1 MRQVSDSFLLN
12 MAEVSSTLIGLFL
25 VGVFF
30 YVESGFGRSDPSQE
44 GFRRYLRSG
53 TRITLIVLSIPLG
66 MSLSLV
72 VLEKAWAS
80 LLFAL
85 LSVTLIAAN
94 IDSALRVRGVHR
106 VTGSMALLINE
117 VVATALTVTLIVL
130 PWILGGITPTRRDFT
145 WSILLAFAAGLLS
158 IGAIV
163 MSAFDVSRPAPIG
176 EGVTQAGPDE
186 PHDDPDPDGGRER
199 AAPDPA

>member
-1 MRQVSDSFLLN
+1 MRRVSDEFLLN

-72 VLEKAWAS
+72 VLEPAGAS

-85 LSVTLIAAN
+85 LSVILIAAN

-106 VTGSMALLINE
+106 ATGSISLLINE
-117 VVATALTVTLIVL
+117 VVATAMTVTLIVL
-130 PWILGGITPTRRDFT
+130 PWILGGITPTRRDFA

-163 MSAFDVSRPAPIG
+163 MSAFDVTRPTPTEARVG
-176 EGVTQAGPDE
+176 AHTGLDGPDGE
-186 PHDDPDPDGGRER
+186 PDPEVDS
-199 AAPDPA
+199 

>member
-1 MRQVSDSFLLN
+1 MRRVSDEFLLN

-30 YVESGFGRSDPSQE
+30 YVESGLGRDPSQE

-72 VLEKAWAS
+72 VLERAWAS

-106 VTGSMALLINE
+106 ATGSMALLINE
-117 VVATALTVTLIVL
+117 IVATALTVTLIFL
-130 PWILGGITPTRRDFT
+130 PWVLGGITPTRRDFT
-145 WSILLAFAAGLLS
+145 WSILLAFAAGFLS

-163 MSAFDVSRPAPIG
+163 MSAFDVSKPAWFE
-176 EGVTQAGPDE
+176 EGVATETGADSADGDR
-186 PHDDPDPDGGRER
+186 DPEEDG
-199 AAPDPA
+199 